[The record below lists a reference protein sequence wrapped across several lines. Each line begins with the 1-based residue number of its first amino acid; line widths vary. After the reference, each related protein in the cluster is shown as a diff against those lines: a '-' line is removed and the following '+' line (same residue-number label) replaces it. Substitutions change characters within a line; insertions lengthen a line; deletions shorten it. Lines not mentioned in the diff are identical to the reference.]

1 MKKMKLFY
9 VLCLLPLLVQGQ
21 GQIQFSGNGYSE
33 VVVSIS
39 PDVPGDNGQ
48 AIVDG
53 IKVSSYKKGYWIIL
67 LQCGF

>member
-1 MKKMKLFY
+1 MRNIFA
-9 VLCLLPLLVQGQ
+9 LCLLPLLVQGQ

-39 PDVPGDNGQ
+39 PDVPGDDGQ

-53 IKVSSYKKGYWIIL
+53 IKARHFRSAIQEVI
-67 LQCGF
+67 